1 MSRIYGRLIIGD
13 ERLFYWCNQKFHH
26 TLLDQFLRLI
36 SHLGSAAF
44 TVICTLSIALFA
56 EQPWVSVGWQSFVAL
71 SVSHLVAVAVKKKAQ
86 RQRPYLVLANANV
99 VIKPLPDHSFPSGH
113 TTAAFSAIVPFLLAA
128 PGIAYL
134 AIPIAVLVG
143 FSRIY
148 LGVHYPSDCIAG
160 FLIGTSVALMVV
172 QLFG

>member
-1 MSRIYGRLIIGD
+1 
-13 ERLFYWCNQKFHH
+13 
-26 TLLDQFLRLI
+26 
-36 SHLGSAAF
+36 
-44 TVICTLSIALFA
+44 
-56 EQPWVSVGWQSFVAL
+56 
-71 SVSHLVAVAVKKKAQ
+71 VSHLIAVAIKKKAQ

-113 TTAAFSAIVPFLLAA
+113 TTAAFSTLVPFLLAA
-128 PGIAYL
+128 PNGIAFL

-143 FSRIY
+143 YSRIY

-160 FLIGTSVALMVV
+160 FLIGTSVALSVALIVV

>member
-13 ERLFYWCNQKFHH
+13 ERLFYWCNQKLRH
-26 TLLDQFLRLI
+26 TLLDKLLRLI

-56 EQPWVSVGWQSFVAL
+56 EQPWVRIGWQSFTAL
-71 SVSHLVAVAVKKKAQ
+71 SVSHLIAVVVKKTAQ
-86 RQRPYLVLANANV
+86 RQRPYLVLANTNV

-113 TTAAFSAIVPFLLAA
+113 TTAAFSTLVPFLFVA

-134 AIPIAVLVG
+134 AIPLPILVG
-143 FSRIY
+143 FTRIY